1 MDFKKKINLA
11 FKLAIILAV
20 LSSTALTLSFRWCF
34 NSADGYFV
42 KSALPI
48 IFSIIYFAGIIF
60 SLATVFTFNKNHI
73 IKTKNEIGKMQV
85 PYIVIATLLAIFVLV
100 CNLLSDDVLSSAG
113 SLGVGAFLIYV
124 MLCSAKSG
132 YCKSALKI
140 LLIYLS
146 AIFPLSMVFSN
157 NTNYL
162 RHMNS
167 VENTLTT
174 VFALSF
180 MSYIL
185 YEAKRI
191 HEGAHSRWHFG
202 LMLLTFHSG
211 FSLSIS
217 YIIAFLTKSVDEPQR
232 FLQMIPVLLVSIFV
246 GFEIIRFKNEAE
258 SHTQDEWDEI
268 EKPNEEIIEEEIIK
282 EETTE
287 E

>member
-42 KSALPI
+42 KSAPPI
-48 IFSIIYFAGIIF
+48 IFSIVYFAGIILP
-60 SLATVFTFNKNHI
+60 LATVFAFNKNHI
-73 IKTKNEIGKMQV
+73 IKTKNEIGKTQI
-85 PYIVIATLLAIFVLV
+85 PYIAIAALLALSVLA
-100 CNLLSDDVLSSAG
+100 CNLLSDDTLSSIG
-113 SLGVGAFLIYV
+113 SLGVGVFLIYAI
-124 MLCSAKSG
+124 LCSVKSG
-132 YCKSALKI
+132 YDKSAFKI
-140 LLIYLS
+140 LLIYIS
-146 AIFPLSMVFSN
+146 VTFPISMIFAN
-157 NTNYL
+157 DTNYL

-191 HEGAHSRWHFG
+191 HEGTHSRWHFG

-211 FSLSIS
+211 FSFSIS

-232 FLQMIPVLLVSIFV
+232 FLQMIPVFLISLFV
-246 GFEIIRFKNEAE
+246 GFELLRFINEAE
-258 SHTQDEWDEI
+258 AYTQEEWDEI

>member
-1 MDFKKKINLA
+1 
-11 FKLAIILAV
+11 
-20 LSSTALTLSFRWCF
+20 
-34 NSADGYFV
+34 
-42 KSALPI
+42 
-48 IFSIIYFAGIIF
+48 
-60 SLATVFTFNKNHI
+60 
-73 IKTKNEIGKMQV
+73 
-85 PYIVIATLLAIFVLV
+85 
-100 CNLLSDDVLSSAG
+100 
-113 SLGVGAFLIYV
+113 
-124 MLCSAKSG
+124 
-132 YCKSALKI
+132 
-140 LLIYLS
+140 
-146 AIFPLSMVFSN
+146 MVFSN

-211 FSLSIS
+211 FSFSIS

-232 FLQMIPVLLVSIFV
+232 FLQLIPMLLVSIFV